1 MLQVYRS
8 LLALLTPPERRRFYL
23 LVVLVMVMG
32 LVQMV
37 SVAAIVPFLA
47 VLADPEVIERNA
59 RLAWAYNTLGF
70 TSYQGFLIFL
80 GCGVFAVLLI
90 GLAVKTVSQYA
101 MLRYATMRG
110 YTVASRLLAGYL
122 HQPYTWFLDRHSS
135 ELGSSILNEV
145 GQFISKAMVPAMR
158 LLSQAAVVIF
168 LVVLLILVQPVAAL
182 VLAGLLGGSYTI
194 IYFSVRNRL
203 ARYGAERYAANQE
216 RFEVAGDAL
225 GGIKDVKVLG
235 RELDFLDR
243 FRPPA
248 RRMAECDAASA
259 VISDLPRNI
268 LEAVAF
274 GAMLL
279 FILIMLATGNNS
291 LSDVLPVLG
300 IYAFAGMRLFPALQ
314 QVYASFTSM
323 RFALPTLEKLQEDML
338 LAPIE
343 GSILSKRTTDVLPL
357 METLEL
363 RDAHYSYPKASR
375 AALDGLT
382 LSFAARSTV
391 GIIGGSGAGKTTA
404 VDIILGLLTPQTG
417 GLYVDGV
424 AITPDTMRS
433 WQNAIGYVPQ
443 QIFLTDDTV
452 AANIAFG
459 VPADQID
466 HAAVERAS
474 RIAELHDF
482 VMAEM
487 PEGYATEVG
496 ERGVRLSGGQ
506 RQRIGIARALYHDPA
521 VLILDEATSALD
533 NLTER
538 AVMDAVH
545 NLGRAK
551 TIILIA
557 HRLSTVESC
566 DNIFMLEQGCVVA
579 EGTYADLLKSSQK
592 FRVMA
597 GSADG

>member
-1 MLQVYRS
+1 MIQVYRS

-23 LVVLVMVMG
+23 LVLLVMVMG
-32 LVQMV
+32 LVQMF

-47 VLADPEVIERNA
+47 VLADPEIIQRNA
-59 RLAWAYNTLGF
+59 RLAWAYDFFGF
-70 TSYQGFLIFL
+70 TSQHGFLIFL
-80 GCGVFAVLLI
+80 GCGVFAVLVL
-90 GLAVKTVSQYA
+90 GLVVKTVSQYA

-122 HQPYTWFLDRHSS
+122 HQPYTWFLDRHSA

-168 LVVLLILVQPVAAL
+168 LVVLLILVQPVAAF
-182 VLAGLLGGSYTI
+182 VLAALLGGSYAV
-194 IYFSVRNRL
+194 IYLSVRNRL
-203 ARYGAERYAANQE
+203 ARYGAERYLANQE

-279 FILIMLATGNNS
+279 FILIMLATDSNS

-323 RFALPTLEKLQEDML
+323 RFALPTLERLREDML
-338 LAPIE
+338 LVPVE
-343 GSILSKRTTDVLPL
+343 GTLLPKRTADVLP
-357 METLEL
+357 MKECLEL
-363 RDAHYSYPKASR
+363 RDVHYRYPKAAR
-375 AALDGLT
+375 AALDGLSLT
-382 LSFAARSTV
+382 FAARTTV

-404 VDIILGLLTPQTG
+404 VDIILGLLTPQAG
-417 GLYVDGV
+417 GLYVDGAV
-424 AITPDTMRS
+424 ITPGLMRS
-433 WQNAIGYVPQ
+433 WQNTIGYVPQ

-466 HAAVERAS
+466 LAAVERAA

-482 VMAEM
+482 VMAEL
-487 PEGYATEVG
+487 PDGYATEVG

-566 DNIFMLEQGCVVA
+566 DNIFMLEHGRVVA
-579 EGTYADLLKSSQK
+579 EGAYEDLLRSSRK
-592 FRVMA
+592 FRIMA
-597 GSADG
+597 GSAEG

>member
-23 LVVLVMVMG
+23 LVVLVMIMG

-37 SVAAIVPFLA
+37 SVASIIPFLA
-47 VLADPEVIERNA
+47 VLADPAIIERDA
-59 RLAWAYNTLGF
+59 RLAWAYSTFGF
-70 TSYQGFLIFL
+70 TSQNGFLIFL
-80 GCGVFAVLLI
+80 GCGVFAVMVL
-90 GLAVKTVSQYA
+90 GLVVKTLSQYA

-145 GQFISKAMVPAMR
+145 GQFIAKAMVPAMR

-168 LVVLLILVQPVAAL
+168 LVVLLVLVQPVAAV
-182 VLAGLLGGSYTI
+182 VLAGLLGGSYAL
-194 IYFSVRNRL
+194 IYLGVRRRL
-203 ARYGAERYAANQE
+203 ARYGSERYVANQQ

-225 GGIKDVKVLG
+225 GGIKDVKLLG

-248 RRMAECDAASA
+248 KRMAECDAASA

-279 FILIMLATGNNS
+279 FILIMLITGNNS
-291 LSDVLPVLG
+291 LTDVLPVLG

-338 LAPIE
+338 LAPAD
-343 GSILSKRTTDVLPL
+343 GVILPKRTTEVMPL
-357 METLEL
+357 AQSLEL
-363 RDAHYSYPKASR
+363 RGVHYSYPR
-375 AALDGLT
+375 AVRPALDGLT
-382 LSFAARSTV
+382 LAFAARTTV

-404 VDIILGLLTPQTG
+404 VDIILGLLSPQTG
-417 GLYVDGV
+417 GLFVDGTEV
-424 AITPDTMRS
+424 TPDTLRT

-466 HAAVERAS
+466 MAAVERAA

-487 PEGYATEVG
+487 PAGYVTEVG

-506 RQRIGIARALYHDPA
+506 RQRIGIARALYHDPT

-566 DNIFMLEQGCVVA
+566 DNIFMLEHGRVVA
-579 EGTYADLLKSSQK
+579 EGTYGDLLSSSRK
-592 FRVMA
+592 FRIMA
-597 GSADG
+597 GSAEE